1 MTEASAASLTSAPVE
16 VGTKADA
23 TDVGPLTTRMFVR
36 YAGASGDFNPMHYDD
51 ALARSAGYPS
61 VFAQGM
67 LSAALLASF
76 AVDWLGAEN
85 VRRYRVRFREQ
96 VWPGDVLTCSG
107 EVTAVEQAA
116 DGWLATVELT
126 ATRQTGGMAVSAT
139 AAFLFP
145 SLPLPLKQMSA
156 QSENETFRR
165 EGYGPT
171 SLAVGER
178 GARTRQ
184 KIVAETLRLFESQ
197 GFHATSVE
205 SIAKAA
211 GTSRSTLYQYFE
223 SKEQIFVELLDE
235 CGTALMRVVRR
246 IGPLG
251 PTRLGFDNLHWWLGE
266 WAYVYDKYA
275 TMFVQWA
282 TVDTPGASVRPLVTG
297 FTHSYNE
304 RIAKRLDASGVTGL
318 APVDAAVA
326 MTSIVHRFNYFRHMS
341 LTPHRFTAEQLLDG
355 LAVFVQLI
363 LFPDTPLEV
372 FDLVSQPTGRKW
384 QPVNVPAG
392 EAAARLPDRMAGLR
406 PRAAATVRS
415 LMDAG
420 ARLFA
425 ENGFYSTG
433 VDDIVGAA
441 GFARG
446 TFYKYFDEKLDLLLQ
461 LTREC
466 SDDMRVLIDDFV
478 LIDPVSAAGPAQ
490 LREWL
495 ARYMPFQ
502 SRYLGI
508 MRAWLEGTSRD
519 PMMLAVVRETTRDM
533 HVASL
538 TVLRRVDRPHP
549 LDPDIAAVIQGG
561 ILERMP
567 QAVLEHDPERPD
579 ADTVELIAAV
589 MERGLYNS
597 GPASPAT
604 A

>member
-1 MTEASAASLTSAPVE
+1 
-16 VGTKADA
+16 
-23 TDVGPLTTRMFVR
+23 
-36 YAGASGDFNPMHYDD
+36 
-51 ALARSAGYPS
+51 
-61 VFAQGM
+61 
-67 LSAALLASF
+67 
-76 AVDWLGAEN
+76 
-85 VRRYRVRFREQ
+85 
-96 VWPGDVLTCSG
+96 
-107 EVTAVEQAA
+107 
-116 DGWLATVELT
+116 
-126 ATRQTGGMAVSAT
+126 
-139 AAFLFP
+139 
-145 SLPLPLKQMSA
+145 MSA

-184 KIVAETLRLFESQ
+184 KIVTETLRLFESQ

-341 LTPHRFTAEQLLDG
+341 LTPHRFTADQLLDG

-384 QPVNVPAG
+384 QPVDVPAG
-392 EAAARLPDRMAGLR
+392 EAAARLPDRMSGLR

-461 LTREC
+461 L
-466 SDDMRVLIDDFV
+466 
-478 LIDPVSAAGPAQ
+478 
-490 LREWL
+490 
-495 ARYMPFQ
+495 
-502 SRYLGI
+502 
-508 MRAWLEGTSRD
+508 
-519 PMMLAVVRETTRDM
+519 
-533 HVASL
+533 
-538 TVLRRVDRPHP
+538 
-549 LDPDIAAVIQGG
+549 
-561 ILERMP
+561 
-567 QAVLEHDPERPD
+567 
-579 ADTVELIAAV
+579 
-589 MERGLYNS
+589 
-597 GPASPAT
+597 
-604 A
+604 